1 MHFLFL
7 CNGLDSH
14 GMLFVRLRALTLE
27 LEQREPLC
35 LHGFIKID
43 EDILQLCVCGDSRNL
58 YLKLYLRVT
67 LLKLLCIRQLFVTT
81 EIILHCHSK
90 VCIQQE

>member
-14 GMLFVRLRALTLE
+14 GMLFVRLHALTLE

-35 LHGFIKID
+35 LHGFIRID
-43 EDILQLCVCGDSRNL
+43 DDILQLCVC
-58 YLKLYLRVT
+58 V
-67 LLKLLCIRQLFVTT
+67 CVVIP
-81 EIILHCHSK
+81 EIFI
-90 VCIQQE
+90 